1 MVGGNGYGDDPLNE
15 SSKPS
20 EEMFV
25 RWLQANVF
33 MPGLQFSFV
42 PWLYSQEV
50 IEHTRQM
57 ISLRESYAD
66 LIVQLA
72 KKATTTGEPINRP
85 IWWLDPLDETA
96 HAIDDG
102 KYLYYTLWRDL

>member
-15 SSKPS
+15 SNWPS

-42 PWLYSQEV
+42 PWLYSQKV
-50 IEHTRQM
+50 IEHTRDM
-57 ISLRESYAD
+57 IKLREYHSD

-72 KKATTTGEPINRP
+72 NKATTTGEPINRP
-85 IWWLDPLDETA
+85 IWWIAPLDEVA
-96 HAIDDG
+96 HAINDG
-102 KYLYYTLWRDL
+102 EL